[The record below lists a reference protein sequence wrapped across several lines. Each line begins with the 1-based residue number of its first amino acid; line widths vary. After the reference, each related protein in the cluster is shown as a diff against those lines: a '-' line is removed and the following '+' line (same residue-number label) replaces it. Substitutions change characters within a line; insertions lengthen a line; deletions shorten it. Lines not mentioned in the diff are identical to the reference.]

1 MNESISKI
9 RVRYVET
16 DQMGVVHHSVYLHW
30 MEIGRSDFLR
40 MRGLSYAQL
49 ESMGIRMP
57 VIEVWVK
64 YFNPAKY
71 DEEILIKTSLKE
83 CDRIKFTFEY
93 EILKDEEKILVKGMT
108 KHVATDNNNKPK
120 RIPYEILKII
130 GGEIV

>member
-1 MNESISKI
+1 MNESISRI

-40 MRGLSYAQL
+40 MKGLSYAQL
-49 ESMGIRMP
+49 ESMGFRMP
-57 VIEVWVK
+57 VVEVHVR
-64 YFNPAKY
+64 YFNPARY
-71 DEEILIKTSLKE
+71 DEEILIKTSLIE

-93 EILKDEEKILVKGMT
+93 EILKDEGKILVKGMT
-108 KHVATDNNNKPK
+108 RHVATDVNNKPK
-120 RIPYEILKII
+120 RIPNEVLKII